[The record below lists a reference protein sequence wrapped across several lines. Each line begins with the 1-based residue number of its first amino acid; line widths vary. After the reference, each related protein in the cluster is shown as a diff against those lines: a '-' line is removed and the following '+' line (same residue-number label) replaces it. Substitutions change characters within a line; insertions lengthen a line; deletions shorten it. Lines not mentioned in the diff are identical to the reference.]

1 MAANDLMYPRT
12 LGVLAGN
19 DMPILLLKKWA
30 ESSKNIFAADAGLDR
45 LIEIGIEPDVVVGDF
60 DSVRGLEQFQ
70 KERSQNSDESTTDVD
85 KLLAIAHERGVGSIT
100 LASVEG
106 DQLDHMLATL
116 HSAAKSPLNVRIALR
131 TGIGWILNKGDEV
144 MVETKPGRRVSLVPL
159 EEVSGANLQGVKWPL
174 EGASLHPSGMTAVS
188 NIAAKGQVKAS
199 IQIGAAFLFVGF
211 PAEEMPVW

>member
-70 KERSQNSDESTTDVD
+70 KERAKKSDENTTDVD
-85 KLLAIAHERGVGSIT
+85 KLLAIAHERGVERIT

-116 HSAAKSPLNVRIALR
+116 HSAAKSPLKVRVALR
-131 TGIGWILNKGDEV
+131 TGVGWILNKGDEV
-144 MVETKPGRRVSLVPL
+144 IVETNPGRRVSLVPL

-174 EGASLHPSGMTAVS
+174 EGAALHPSGMTAVS
-188 NIAAKGQVKAS
+188 NVAAIGKVTAS
-199 IQIGAAFLFVGF
+199 LQFGAAFLFVGF
-211 PAEEMPVW
+211 PEEEMPVW